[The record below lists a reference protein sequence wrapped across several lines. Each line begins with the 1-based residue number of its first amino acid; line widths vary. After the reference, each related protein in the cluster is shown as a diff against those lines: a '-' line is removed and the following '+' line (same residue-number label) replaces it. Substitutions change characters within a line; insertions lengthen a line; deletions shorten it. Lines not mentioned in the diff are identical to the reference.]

1 MKRRALTVGS
11 LFTGIGGMDLGF
23 ERAGMH
29 IVWQCEINS
38 SCQHLLKHHFP
49 KAVLFNDVRVLP
61 SNPSQHVDVLIGGDP
76 CPAHSALRG
85 ISGPIMPDLSGYFL
99 ALAGRLC
106 PWWVVRENVFTP
118 VTVNWFATALE
129 ALGYSVAIVRIDA
142 SSFTTQHRVR
152 DFVVGCASQK
162 VLDKAL
168 SNSYMCGRDAP
179 PMFKKPTM
187 VHCLHASGITG
198 LFCTHIWEAKSQRLR
213 EFSVEEC
220 EALTGLPEGW
230 TSGFSKNTRIRM
242 CGNSVVPQ
250 VAEWIATRIVSAS
263 LSQKFIAP
271 SQTEGTARILRRKLF

>member
-1 MKRRALTVGS
+1 
-11 LFTGIGGMDLGF
+11 MDLGF

-61 SNPSQHVDVLIGGDP
+61 DNPPQHVDVLIGGDP
-76 CPAHSALRG
+76 CPAH
-85 ISGPIMPDLSGYFL
+85 
-99 ALAGRLC
+99 
-106 PWWVVRENVFTP
+106 
-118 VTVNWFATALE
+118 
-129 ALGYSVAIVRIDA
+129 IVRIDA

-168 SNSYMCGRDAP
+168 SNSFICGRDAP
-179 PMFKKPTM
+179 PMFKKPTL

-198 LFCTHIWEAKSQRLR
+198 LFCTHIWEARSQRLR
-213 EFSVEEC
+213 GFSVEEC

-230 TSGFSKNTRIRM
+230 TSGFSKGARIRM

-263 LSQKFIAP
+263 LGQKFIAP